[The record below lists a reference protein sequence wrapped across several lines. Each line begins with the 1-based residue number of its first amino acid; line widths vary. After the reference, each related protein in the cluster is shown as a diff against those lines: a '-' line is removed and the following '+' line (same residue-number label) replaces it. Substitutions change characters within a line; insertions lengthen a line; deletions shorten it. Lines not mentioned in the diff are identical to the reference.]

1 MVSEVVFL
9 CFLRQG
15 HIYYFI
21 LCKAVKERE
30 TGEKEKPN
38 HHLPFSTT
46 ALQRNVYTHSFM
58 RFSRLQTHA

>member
-15 HIYYFI
+15 HIDYFM

-38 HHLPFSTT
+38 HHLPFCTT
-46 ALQRNVYTHSFM
+46 AEKRLHTHSFM